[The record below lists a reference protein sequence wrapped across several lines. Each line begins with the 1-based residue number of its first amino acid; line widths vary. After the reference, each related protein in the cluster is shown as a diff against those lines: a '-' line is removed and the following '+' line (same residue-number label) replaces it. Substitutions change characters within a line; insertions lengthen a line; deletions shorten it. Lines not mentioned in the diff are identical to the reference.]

1 MCRIKPEGDLLAP
14 SAPVCR
20 GQGLKGHT
28 HAAGRG
34 WGTTPE
40 PEQGQRLLRVETDEL
55 EQMFS
60 RVQNCLGRRD
70 SKLPGLWAE
79 FFLCSYII
87 LTGNFL
93 IVKAEMETAVSAVLG
108 C

>member
-1 MCRIKPEGDLLAP
+1 MAS

-20 GQGLKGHT
+20 GQGLKSHT

-40 PEQGQRLLRVETDEL
+40 PEQGQRLLRLETDEL

-60 RVQNCLGRRD
+60 RVQDC
-70 SKLPGLWAE
+70 
-79 FFLCSYII
+79 F
-87 LTGNFL
+87 
-93 IVKAEMETAVSAVLG
+93 
-108 C
+108 